1 MVTED
6 KKGLAQTVT
15 GLIKPDELGITLTHE
30 HLLFG
35 LSWSIPEEASL
46 RDLYYKP
53 VSFETLG
60 WIRHH
65 GVYNIDNGK
74 LLDINTAIEEVDL
87 FKQYGG
93 GTLVDVTSI
102 GKKPDAFVET
112 EYRNGL
118 LKGNY

>member
-6 KKGLAQTVT
+6 KTGLAQSVT
-15 GLIKPDELGITLTHE
+15 GLINPTELGITLTHE
-30 HLLFG
+30 HLLFDG
-35 LSWSIPEEASL
+35 TGFPKSSGFDDIPTEASL

-93 GTLVDVTSI
+93 GTLVDVTS
-102 GKKPDAFVET
+102 
-112 EYRNGL
+112 
-118 LKGNY
+118 